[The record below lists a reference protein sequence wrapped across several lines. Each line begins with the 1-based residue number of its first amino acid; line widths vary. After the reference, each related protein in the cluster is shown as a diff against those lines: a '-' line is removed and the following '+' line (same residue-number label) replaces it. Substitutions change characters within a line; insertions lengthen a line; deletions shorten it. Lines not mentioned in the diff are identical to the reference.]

1 MIVIAD
7 ASCLIALL
15 NIGRIELLQQIYGQ
29 IVTTHTVASEV
40 GQKLPEWISIAEI
53 LDEEFHRTIRQ
64 LLDPGEASAIA
75 LAREVNEPLLVL
87 DDLAARKFAE
97 RLGLRMIG
105 TLGILED
112 AKSKG
117 IVPEVRPLLD
127 ALKRVNFRVSK
138 TLEERVLHRTGEL

>member
-15 NIGRIELLQQIYGQ
+15 NIGRIDLLQQIYGQ
-29 IVTTHTVASEV
+29 IVTTRMVAAEV
-40 GQKLPEWISIAEI
+40 GQKLPEWISITEI
-53 LDEEFHRTIRQ
+53 LDEEFHRSTRQ

-75 LAREVNEPLLVL
+75 LAREVSEPLLVL

-97 RLGLRMIG
+97 RLGLRIIG

-112 AKSKG
+112 AKIRG
-117 IVPEVRPLLD
+117 IVPEVKPLLD

-138 TLEERVLHRTGEL
+138 TLEERVLRKAGEL